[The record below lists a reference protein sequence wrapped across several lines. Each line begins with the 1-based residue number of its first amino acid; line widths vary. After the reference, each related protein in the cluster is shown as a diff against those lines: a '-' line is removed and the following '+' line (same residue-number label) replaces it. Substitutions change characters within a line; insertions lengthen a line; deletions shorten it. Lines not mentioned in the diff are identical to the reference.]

1 MEVVVKGQTITE
13 EEYLSG
19 SWTNSPEPIQT
30 GSRPGAP
37 LPTPSIAATAKRKPL
52 PKLPP
57 ADYKVIIRP
66 QTAASLLHHGA
77 TELFKAVCAAAQVNP
92 TEVVAEDQL
101 RLHPTNNTALISTPS
116 LDRAGRYIKL
126 QVVKIGQ
133 QEIQFFAYA
142 PAPENSTKGILHHTC
157 SDEDDAAI
165 WNELRARNKGIDV
178 VGARRLGKSRHI
190 VTIFA
195 GPDRPD
201 YVRYWGATY
210 VVYPFRDR
218 IEACYNCRKV
228 GHRTDVCP
236 QQRQARCKRC
246 GDETHATPEWGTKP
260 TCLARCIVCK
270 GGHPTCG
277 RNCKFKY
284 YSQVQQHN
292 NNSKNSTGT
301 KGTTVVI
308 GQQQGGDQENTT
320 RITSAIQP
328 NSQSTGYR
336 DAVRGTPLT
345 EASQARQENAT
356 VLQQAPSGSREHS
369 SSRGRA
375 AAHAVSE
382 TVRGLVAEVKE
393 LKKQLEAANNKTR
406 ALENPTP
413 ARLTLAARETAAYVH
428 RNAESSR
435 ECAMQETLKT
445 FHDMLKNEIRNMIP
459 TLGNNIETPST
470 SPPLVIASANQTGGP
485 QNGRGI
491 PNGAADARSTLLQD
505 AEEFTT
511 YALAE
516 EDGPRPDAKLITL
529 LENQQTLQAEWLKRK
544 HDRQLKPVL
553 AQAET
558 EVQKYS
564 EELRS
569 AQWMQ
574 LCNRLN
580 GQLGSKNPCFL
591 FRHLLDPDNSKEATA
606 KKRVQ

>member
-1 MEVVVKGQTITE
+1 MEVVVEGQTITE

-19 SWTNSPEPIQT
+19 SWTTLEAQRWCARQQPRADTDRKQT
-30 GSRPGAP
+30 GSATADSEHRERGRPRFRARP
-37 LPTPSIAATAKRKPL
+37 PQLPTRKPL

-77 TELFKAVCAAAQVNP
+77 TKLFKAVCAAAQVNP

-116 LDRAGRYIKL
+116 LDRASRYIKL

-133 QEIQFFAYA
+133 QEIQVFAYA
-142 PAPENSTKGILHHTC
+142 PAPENSTKGILYHAC

-165 WNELRARNKGIDV
+165 LNELRARNKGIDI

-195 GPDRPD
+195 GADRPP

-236 QQRQARCKRC
+236 QQRQVRCKRC

-270 GGHPTCG
+270 GGHPTGG

-284 YSQVQQHN
+284 YSQVQQH

-320 RITSAIQP
+320 RITSDYPAELAEHGLQ
-328 NSQSTGYR
+328 G
-336 DAVRGTPLT
+336 RGTRHST
-345 EASQARQENAT
+345 DGGVASPSRKTQLCCSR
-356 VLQQAPSGSREHS
+356 LHQAPESTRPAEEGLQHIGHYTSHGHGTSQGQGTTRSDPGGE
-369 SSRGRA
+369 
-375 AAHAVSE
+375 VSE
-382 TVRGLVAEVKE
+382 MVRGLVAEVKE
-393 LKKQLEAANNKTR
+393 LKKQ
-406 ALENPTP
+406 
-413 ARLTLAARETAAYVH
+413 
-428 RNAESSR
+428 
-435 ECAMQETLKT
+435 
-445 FHDMLKNEIRNMIP
+445 
-459 TLGNNIETPST
+459 
-470 SPPLVIASANQTGGP
+470 
-485 QNGRGI
+485 
-491 PNGAADARSTLLQD
+491 
-505 AEEFTT
+505 
-511 YALAE
+511 
-516 EDGPRPDAKLITL
+516 
-529 LENQQTLQAEWLKRK
+529 
-544 HDRQLKPVL
+544 
-553 AQAET
+553 
-558 EVQKYS
+558 
-564 EELRS
+564 
-569 AQWMQ
+569 
-574 LCNRLN
+574 
-580 GQLGSKNPCFL
+580 
-591 FRHLLDPDNSKEATA
+591 
-606 KKRVQ
+606 

>member
-1 MEVVVKGQTITE
+1 MEVVVEGQTITE
-13 EEYLSG
+13 KEYLSG
-19 SWTNSPEPIQT
+19 SWTTLEAQRWCARQQPRADTDRKQT
-30 GSRPGAP
+30 GSTTADSEHRERGRPRFRARPPP
-37 LPTPSIAATAKRKPL
+37 LPKRKPL

-77 TELFKAVCAAAQVNP
+77 TELFKAVCAAAQVSP
-92 TEVVAEDQL
+92 TEVVAENQL

-133 QEIQFFAYA
+133 QKIQVFAYA
-142 PAPENSTKGILHHTC
+142 PAPENSTKGILYHAC

-165 WNELRARNKGIDV
+165 LNELRARNKGIDI

-195 GPDRPD
+195 GADRPV

-210 VVYPFRDR
+210 VLYPFLDR

-246 GDETHATPEWGTKP
+246 EDETHATPEWGTKP

-270 GGHPTCG
+270 CGHPTGG

-320 RITSAIQP
+320 RVTSATQP
-328 NSQSTGYR
+328 KSQSTGYR

-345 EASQARQENAT
+345 EASQARQEITT

-369 SSRGRA
+369 SNRGRA
-375 AAHAVSE
+375 AAHGHYTSHGHGTSQGQGTTRSDPGGAVSE
-382 TVRGLVAEVKE
+382 TVFEFAFMRMLLSVVLPASLTTALQYQPCSGESGAFACHTFLVFAKGLSAAPY
-393 LKKQLEAANNKTR
+393 LE
-406 ALENPTP
+406 
-413 ARLTLAARETAAYVH
+413 
-428 RNAESSR
+428 
-435 ECAMQETLKT
+435 
-445 FHDMLKNEIRNMIP
+445 
-459 TLGNNIETPST
+459 
-470 SPPLVIASANQTGGP
+470 PLDFP
-485 QNGRGI
+485 
-491 PNGAADARSTLLQD
+491 
-505 AEEFTT
+505 EF
-511 YALAE
+511 
-516 EDGPRPDAKLITL
+516 
-529 LENQQTLQAEWLKRK
+529 N
-544 HDRQLKPVL
+544 
-553 AQAET
+553 
-558 EVQKYS
+558 
-564 EELRS
+564 RS
-569 AQWMQ
+569 AI
-574 LCNRLN
+574 
-580 GQLGSKNPCFL
+580 
-591 FRHLLDPDNSKEATA
+591 LLDPPDNYL
-606 KKRVQ
+606 VFD